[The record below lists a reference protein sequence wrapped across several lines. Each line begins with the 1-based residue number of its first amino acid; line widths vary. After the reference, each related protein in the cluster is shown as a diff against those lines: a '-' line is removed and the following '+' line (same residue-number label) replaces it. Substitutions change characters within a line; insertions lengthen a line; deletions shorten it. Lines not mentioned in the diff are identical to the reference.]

1 MDSAIWQ
8 TIFFS
13 FLLRSVLTF
22 PKQDS
27 SLCLWACHRYLWE
40 LLLQRPGK
48 IEDRNNAWTHYRAK
62 LYVNFP
68 FCFMKQSPIRSHLS
82 ATQYPFWTSLVLF
95 TFPTPNI
102 SLHPQLIPTH
112 PNSSPQGS
120 RLHGH
125 RPQGRQRKSGACPH
139 SRARCGLLGV
149 RMRLESLI
157 AGHHWMITE
166 KMWKEMKRNE
176 NIIKIH

>member
-102 SLHPQLIPTH
+102 SLHPQLIPTRH
-112 PNSSPQGS
+112 PREAASMDIVPKDDNVKAEPA
-120 RLHGH
+120 RT
-125 RPQGRQRKSGACPH
+125 AA
-139 SRARCGLLGV
+139 RAVAFSASECAWNRWSLDTTGWSLKRC
-149 RMRLESLI
+149 
-157 AGHHWMITE
+157 E
-166 KMWKEMKRNE
+166 KRWKEMK
-176 NIIKIH
+176 I